1 MRVRD
6 GGVGVELGED
16 YKGKFGVTSTRSD
29 AIVGVGKV
37 RAGVGRV
44 Y

>member
-16 YKGKFGVTSTRSD
+16 YKGKFGVKSTRS
-29 AIVGVGKV
+29 ATIVGVGKLL
-37 RAGVGRV
+37 AGVG
-44 Y
+44 YLY